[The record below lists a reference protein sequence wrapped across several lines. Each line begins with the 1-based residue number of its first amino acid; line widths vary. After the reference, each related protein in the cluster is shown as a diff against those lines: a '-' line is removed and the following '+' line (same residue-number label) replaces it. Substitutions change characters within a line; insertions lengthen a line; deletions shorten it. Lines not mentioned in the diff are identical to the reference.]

1 VHLNLG
7 VEQQFCRTPLVRLYY
22 ILSCPNFRPLGHAHI
37 VDVSGHRESEV
48 DARNI
53 LPETSACSR
62 APTARKRAAEEAIEE
77 RYTKKV
83 EKLSQKSLQIPP
95 ILINLTVL

>member
-1 VHLNLG
+1 M
-7 VEQQFCRTPLVRLYY
+7 
-22 ILSCPNFRPLGHAHI
+22 

-62 APTARKRAAEEAIEE
+62 APTTPQCAAEEAIEE
-77 RYTKKV
+77 RSTKKV
-83 EKLSQKSLQIPP
+83 EKVSQKSLQTPP
-95 ILINLTVL
+95 ILIPISTVVTSINSRRLSPLNTVRIPF